1 MLLERPR
8 PTALR
13 VTMSPYEM
21 GTLIAAA
28 RWALEGGEGELTDEA
43 RSRIQQVL
51 QNYEAAAQR
60 LNEE

>member
-13 VTMSPYEM
+13 VTLSPYEM

-28 RWALEGGEGELTDEA
+28 RWALEGAEGELSDEA
-43 RSRIQQVL
+43 RARLEQVL
-51 QNYEAAAQR
+51 RNYDEAMGR
-60 LNEE
+60 LAGA